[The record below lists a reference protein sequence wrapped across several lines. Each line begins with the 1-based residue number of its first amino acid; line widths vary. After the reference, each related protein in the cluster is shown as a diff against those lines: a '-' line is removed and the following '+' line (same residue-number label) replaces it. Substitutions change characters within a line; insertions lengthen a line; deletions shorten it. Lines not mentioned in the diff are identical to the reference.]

1 MNTSTFSRRSRTSIV
16 SRIPCFSAAATL
28 SMEATKSAI
37 FPGWSMFTMLSRISS
52 ENNGLFSDTCFT
64 SAIKA
69 RVSAWTST
77 DSRLR
82 LSRYSTAA
90 TNGVVACRNLAMRK
104 RRSVDTKMLMPPSG
118 KLILRTILAA
128 VPT

>member
-1 MNTSTFSRRSRTSIV
+1 
-16 SRIPCFSAAATL
+16 
-28 SMEATKSAI
+28 MEATKSAI

-52 ENNGLFSDTCFT
+52 ENKGLFSDTCFI
-64 SAIKA
+64 SEIKA
-69 RVSAWTST
+69 RVKAWTST
-77 DSRLR
+77 ESRLL

-90 TNGVVACRNLAMRK
+90 TNGVVGCSHFAIRK
-104 RRSVDTKMLMPPSG
+104 RLSVDTKMLMPPSG